1 MTEPP
6 HKGPSVDIPSDL
18 AEELEDASQEAASGE
33 RASGEGEGMEARREA
48 GAGEDQAAERNA
60 EAAKEQVEPG
70 APSVE
75 DQLRAEIEVLKDR
88 YLRMAAEHQNQRRRT
103 LREQQDAIQFA
114 NENLVKELLATVDN
128 LERALGHAR
137 SGEGGTFNP
146 EKLVE
151 GVELTRRSLA
161 NALER
166 NGVERIEAVGAKFDP
181 RHHEAVRQIP
191 TADQE
196 PNTVVEVYQV
206 GYLFKGRLL
215 RPAMVAVASRPAQEP
230 S

>member
-1 MTEPP
+1 MSDQ

-18 AEELEDASQEAASGE
+18 AEELQDVSEGSEAEGSEEVEAESQGSAEP
-33 RASGEGEGMEARREA
+33 
-48 GAGEDQAAERNA
+48 QAAA
-60 EAAKEQVEPG
+60 EPQVETG

-75 DQLRAEIEVLKDR
+75 DQLRGEIQALKDR
-88 YLRMAAEHQNQRRRT
+88 YLRMAAEYENQRRRM
-103 LREQQDAIQFA
+103 LREQQESAQFA
-114 NENLVKELLATVDN
+114 NENLIKELLATVDN

-151 GVELTRRSLA
+151 GVELTRRSLL
-161 NALER
+161 NTLER
-166 NGVERIEAVGAKFDP
+166 HGVERIEAVGAKFDP
-181 RHHEAVRQIP
+181 RLHEAMRQIP

-196 PNTVVEVYQV
+196 PNTIVEVYQD
-206 GYLFKGRLL
+206 GYLLKGRLL
-215 RPAMVAVASRPAQEP
+215 RPAMVAVASRPAEEP